1 MTCDHS
7 EALKL
12 AQLGQWHESHAMV
25 QPYYDRKS
33 CLIHAYLHRVEGDLS
48 NARYWYRAQSG
59 FQGASQAAYSIGY
72 PARLCLFSWHYER
85 TRRNRDKSA
94 ASLGKSPDGASAK
107 SATVTKTLPSC

>member
-48 NARYWYRAQSG
+48 NARYWYR
-59 FQGASQAAYSIGY
+59 QAGESMPNNTLEEELDRLQKVIG
-72 PARLCLFSWHYER
+72 L
-85 TRRNRDKSA
+85 
-94 ASLGKSPDGASAK
+94 
-107 SATVTKTLPSC
+107 